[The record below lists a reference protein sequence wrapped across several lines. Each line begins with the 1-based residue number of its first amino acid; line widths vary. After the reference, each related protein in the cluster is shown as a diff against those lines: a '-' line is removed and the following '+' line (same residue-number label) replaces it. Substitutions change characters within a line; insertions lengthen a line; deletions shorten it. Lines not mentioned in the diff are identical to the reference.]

1 MKQINYICHIKQ
13 KTPAMNDKYNYKTI
27 YTTVKEDI
35 QKGVYP
41 TGTLLPTELTLAD
54 KYSVSRPTV
63 SKVYNQL
70 QKEGYV
76 NKKKGLGTLVLFKGD
91 TKKHIHLDYCFLV
104 PENPKSFL

>member
-1 MKQINYICHIKQ
+1 MINIIIKLF
-13 KTPAMNDKYNYKTI
+13 I
-27 YTTVKEDI
+27 LTVKEDI

-70 QKEGYV
+70 QKRRIC
-76 NKKKGLGTLVLFKGD
+76 K
-91 TKKHIHLDYCFLV
+91 
-104 PENPKSFL
+104 

>member
-1 MKQINYICHIKQ
+1 
-13 KTPAMNDKYNYKTI
+13 MNDKYNYKTI